1 MNRYLKRTL
10 AAVGIASPLL
20 AGCSNYR
27 DWVDPC
33 WPERYNHTA
42 RREVVE
48 AFAPQVQNGHILDQ
62 TVWNYMFEAGTDEL
76 NAFGRQK
83 LDFFVRQRP
92 APDPNIYLQ
101 TAHDVSYNAAEPERF
116 GEARRDLDLKR
127 VAQVQKYLAS
137 QMVGRP
143 MSFDV
148 SIHDP
153 YPVGVHAQYAAGSYR
168 LVVAPST
175 NGPAGSLQTGSSGAP
190 GAPSAQGQQGQP
202 GGGYGGAAGNSSQGP
217 GSGGESGGSMPR

>member
-1 MNRYLKRTL
+1 MKRYLTKML

-33 WPERYNHTA
+33 WPERYNNTA

-48 AFAPQVQNGHILDQ
+48 SFAPQVQNGHTLDQ
-62 TVWNYMFEAGTDEL
+62 TVWNYMFDAGTDEL
-76 NAFGRQK
+76 NGYGKQK

-101 TAHDVSYNAAEPERF
+101 TAHDVPYSAAEPERL

-127 VAQVQKYLAS
+127 VQSVQRYLTA
-137 QMVGRP
+137 QMVGRQ
-143 MSFDV
+143 MAFDV
-148 SIHDP
+148 AIHDP
-153 YPVGVHAQYAAGSYR
+153 YPVGVAAHYAAGTYK
-168 LVVAPST
+168 LVVSPST
-175 NGPAGSLQTGSSGAP
+175 SGPAGALQTAP
-190 GAPSAQGQQGQP
+190 GSPPGTPNQGAQGQ
-202 GGGYGGAAGNSSQGP
+202 GGGNGYSGAASGTGGGDASGNS
-217 GSGGESGGSMPR
+217 MPK